1 MIRKISEIKRTRLL
15 SRSEQRKLRGA
26 GTVYCIDMECE
37 SDDDCQFADG
47 FCNSGVCDFPN
58 CIG

>member
-1 MIRKISEIKRTRLL
+1 MLKKISKIKGITLL
-15 SRSEQRKLRGA
+15 SKEEQRKTHGT

-58 CIG
+58 CNG